1 MHLKHELE
9 IFVSKES
16 KLLILGS
23 FPSVKS
29 REANFYYSHPRNRF
43 FKLLYLLYNEEYST
57 SIEERKSFLNK
68 HRIALYDVIYECDI
82 EGSDDSSIRNV
93 TPINIESILS
103 NYPSIKAIITT
114 GSLTHKLFDKY
125 LLDKIDS
132 NKIRII
138 HLPSTSPANARMSD
152 IDLLAHYKVILD
164 I

>member
-1 MHLKHELE
+1 MHLKHEFG

-93 TPINIESILS
+93 TPIDIEKILS
-103 NYPSIKAIITT
+103 EHPSIKKIAIN
-114 GSLTHKLFDKY
+114 GGKAKELFNKY
-125 LLDKIDS
+125 LLSKVRGVEIVY
-132 NKIRII
+132 
-138 HLPSTSPANARMSD
+138 LPSTSPANAKMSLD
-152 IDLLAHYKVILD
+152 YLIDKYQEILK
-164 I
+164 